1 MTATGLECSQVKMI
15 MWGGGGGGGGGAPPN
30 TVKDC

>member
-15 MWGGGGGGGGGAPPN
+15 MWGGGGGGGAPN